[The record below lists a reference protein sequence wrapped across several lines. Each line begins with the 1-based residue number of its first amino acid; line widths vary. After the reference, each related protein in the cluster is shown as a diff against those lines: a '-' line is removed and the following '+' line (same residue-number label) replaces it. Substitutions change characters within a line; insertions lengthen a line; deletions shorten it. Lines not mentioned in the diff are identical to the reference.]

1 MNRDV
6 ASVIFGTLIMLF
18 FVMTVFRS
26 FNKNQIDTIN
36 AKQEQRDSVMVD
48 IEFRQKL
55 LQLSDSLQ
63 NRKINSLRR
72 DIEVIKK
79 KKKEASEQR

>member
-1 MNRDV
+1 
-6 ASVIFGTLIMLF
+6 
-18 FVMTVFRS
+18 MTVFRS